1 MEQHALRSAELAD
14 YPFVEAI
21 YLNSMG
27 TMLKQLGC
35 WDENYRRGAFH
46 RAYRRSEASIITLA
60 GRDIG
65 WMQISERDFDINLAQ
80 IQILD
85 PYCGKGIGTALI
97 RDLMERAGQRGKSVS
112 LSAVR
117 ANRAIDLYQRLG
129 FKIINP
135 DATPIID
142 MVYEPQLPN

>member
-1 MEQHALRSAELAD
+1 MEEHALRSAELAD

-21 YLNSMG
+21 YLDSMRS
-27 TMLKQLGC
+27 MLEKLDC
-35 WDENYRRGAFH
+35 WDEEFRRGAFH
-46 RAYRRSEASIITLA
+46 RAYRRSEVSIITQA

-65 WMQISERDFDINLAQ
+65 WLQISERDFDFNLAQ

-85 PYCGKGIGTALI
+85 PFCGRGIGTDIIRKLI
-97 RDLMERAGQRGKSVS
+97 GRAGERGKSVS

-117 ANRAIDLYQRLG
+117 ANRAIELYQRLG
-129 FKIINP
+129 FKILNP

-142 MVYEPQLPN
+142 MVREYQTSN